1 LLFLKLRN
9 TDQKKSIMSFKLFIA
24 STFGL
29 IKSTAKLETAH
40 EALHADYQMF
50 LAFEKSAELKE
61 YNELDK
67 LVKSPAFFQN
77 KKEIQHSV
85 FKGSK
90 EAAELAEYKKLSK
103 NRRLQKFYATLN
115 SEELKRFDRISGSET
130 MKKYKELKTGVE
142 KHSLAALK
150 DMDKQSKEFA
160 LYTEF
165 EKLKDSDDLVFFR
178 NFRKSAAYKNYE
190 LMLNSAN
197 HQRHEELMK
206 ITGSDKFK
214 ARVAYL
220 EDNHKWEKAEEHAK
234 EVRYAE
240 LKKSPQLVN
249 YLKYNSSNAFDF
261 FRNWELVFE
270 DRFKSGKLDTTN
282 WTTQTHSASQTL
294 GRNFSQLG
302 DLQAFTEGRNVSV
315 ELNTMKIEVRK
326 EKTRGMQWQIPF
338 GFMEQEFD
346 YSSGV
351 VSTAGTEW
359 WKHGILEA
367 KVKYAPSAHL
377 IDAIYLLG
385 EQNSP
390 QINLIEMGVKNR
402 VGLLTKSSDGIQAEC
417 ESISGLKVGE
427 FYIFRL
433 EWNAQSL
440 VWKINEREIL
450 TLSNSV
456 PAFKMHLNAA
466 SIVVSEPTELP
477 HRFEID
483 WVRFYQHKQKV

>member
-1 LLFLKLRN
+1 
-9 TDQKKSIMSFKLFIA
+9 MSFKLFIA

-50 LAFEKSAELKE
+50 CEFEKSAELKE

-67 LVKSPAFFQN
+67 LVKSPTFLQS
-77 KKEIQHSV
+77 KKEIQHLV

-90 EAAELAEYKKLSK
+90 EAAELAEFRKLSK
-103 NRRLQKFYATLN
+103 NSRLQKFYTTLN
-115 SEELKRFDRISGSET
+115 SDELKRFDRISGSEI

-150 DMDKQSKEFA
+150 NMDKNSKEYV

-178 NFRKSAAYKNYE
+178 EFRKSAAYKNYE
-190 LMLNSAN
+190 LMLNSAE
-197 HQRHEELMK
+197 HKRHEELTK
-206 ITGSDKFK
+206 ITDSDKFK

-220 EDNHKWEKAEEHAK
+220 EDTHKWEKTEEHAK

-240 LKKSPQLVN
+240 LKKMPQLVN

-270 DRFKSGKLDTTN
+270 DRFKSGKLDSTN
-282 WTTQTHSASQTL
+282 WMTQTHAASQTI
-294 GRNFSQLG
+294 GRNFSQPG

-315 ELNTMKIEVRK
+315 ELNTLKIEVRK
-326 EKTRGMQWQIPF
+326 EKTHGMQWKVPF

-367 KVKYAPSAHL
+367 KVKYAPSNHL
-377 IDAIYLLG
+377 VDAIYLLG

-390 QINLIEMGVKNR
+390 QINLVEMGVKNR
-402 VGLLTKSSDGIQAEC
+402 VGLLTKSNDTIQAEC

-433 EWNAQSL
+433 EWNAHSL
-440 VWKINEREIL
+440 VWKINDREIL
-450 TLSNSV
+450 SVTNHV
-456 PAFKMHLNAA
+456 PAVKMHLNAA
-466 SIVVSEPTELP
+466 SIVVSEPTDLP

-483 WVRFYQHKQKV
+483 WVRFYQHKQKA

>member
-1 LLFLKLRN
+1 
-9 TDQKKSIMSFKLFIA
+9 MSFKLFIA

-29 IKSTAKLETAH
+29 IKSTEKLETAH
-40 EALHADYQMF
+40 EALLADYQMF
-50 LAFEKSAELKE
+50 CEFEKSAELKE

-67 LVKSPAFFQN
+67 LIKSPTFLQK
-77 KKEIQHSV
+77 KKEIQHLV
-85 FKGSK
+85 LKGSK
-90 EAAELAEYKKLSK
+90 EAAELTEYRKLSK
-103 NRRLQKFYATLN
+103 NNRLLKFYTTLN
-115 SEELKRFDRISGSET
+115 SDELKRFDRISGSET

-150 DMDKQSKEFA
+150 KMDKNSKEYA

-178 NFRKSAAYKNYE
+178 DFRKSAAFKNYE
-190 LMLNSAN
+190 LMLDSTA
-197 HQRHEELMK
+197 HKRHEELKK
-206 ITGSDKFK
+206 ITGSDEFK

-220 EDNHKWEKAEEHAK
+220 EDNRKWEKTDEHTK

-240 LKKSPQLVN
+240 LKKLPQLVN
-249 YLKYNSSNAFDF
+249 YLKYNGSNAFDF
-261 FRNWELVFE
+261 FGNWDLVFE
-270 DRFKSGKLDTTN
+270 DRFKSGKLDTIN
-282 WTTQTHSASQTL
+282 WMTQTHSASQTI

-326 EKTRGMQWQIPF
+326 EKTHGMQWQVPF

-377 IDAIYLLG
+377 VDAVYLLG

-390 QINLIEMGVKNR
+390 QINLVEMGVKNR
-402 VGLLTKSSDGIQAEC
+402 VGLLTKSKDTIQAEC

-433 EWNAQSL
+433 EWTAHSL
-440 VWKINEREIL
+440 VWKINDREIL
-450 TLSNSV
+450 TVTNHV

-466 SIVVSEPTELP
+466 SIVVSELTDLP